1 MLRLEPPDSHENFYT
16 RLVFVYPYLDSHS
29 VSSDYVFWQFEEIK
43 VRALLRTTNRGMSE
57 WLDSQWDLA
66 TARADDIFDPEVH
79 DAGLI
84 AEIFEDEVGVW
95 PGDYFWQLSSAV
107 VKDACTLYETFLER
121 LAHSVLQNVGA
132 RLRNMETESSWRWE
146 ESKLFYQH
154 YVGVDVV
161 PPKVEA
167 VMWIRNKLTHLRDEL
182 RTDIGR
188 QELSAHVGTLSIDH
202 PATANEQALG
212 LVEDR
217 PYMSRG
223 VNLTQLQTW
232 RILDVLADQ
241 VGVVARA
248 AFSPMFG
255 GPLNTHLAALM
266 AKTPLTIPKFPTAK
280 LIAY

>member
-1 MLRLEPPDSHENFYT
+1 
-16 RLVFVYPYLDSHS
+16 VYPYLDSHS
-29 VSSDYVFWQFEEIK
+29 VSSDYVFWQFEEVK
-43 VRALLRTTNRGMSE
+43 VRALLRTTNRGMSA
-57 WLDSQWDLA
+57 WLDGQWDLA

-79 DAGLI
+79 DAGLV

-95 PGDYFWQLSSAV
+95 PGDYFWQ
-107 VKDACTLYETFLER
+107 TFLER

-154 YVGVDVV
+154 YVGVDIV

-167 VMWIRNKLTHLRDEL
+167 VLWIRNKLTHLRDEL

-188 QELSAHVGTLSIDH
+188 QELAAHVGTLSIDH
-202 PATANEQALG
+202 PATPKEQALG

-255 GPLNTHLAALM
+255 GPFNPHLAALM
-266 AKTPLTIPKFPTAK
+266 AKTPLTIPKFPTSK